1 MWNAIALSLQKG
13 NGYVITILV
22 LSFISLVIFFERA
35 IMLQAVYNINFGKFL
50 TNLKKMI
57 AAEDL
62 DRAINLCKNT
72 SSTSL
77 PRIALKALEAAETD
91 PSKIRST
98 LEEESI
104 EFIPSIERRLSALP
118 ALTLLIMLCGILGTI
133 DALWTAFAS
142 AEALDNAKA
151 QATLAQGISASL
163 NPTAIGLIFSMSLL
177 ALYYLLKGM
186 ATNLVERMHYGVAVL
201 SNLLVPQ
208 NAVAY
213 MAQAASSVPEPSYAS
228 PPVAA
233 PAAAVASAP
242 APDAAPPPP
251 AVEEAFDEP
260 NIDDIKDEEEII

>member
-13 NGYVITILV
+13 NGYVVTILI
-22 LSFISLVIFFERA
+22 LAFISLVIFFERA

-57 AAEDL
+57 VAEDL
-62 DRAINLCKNT
+62 DRAMTLCKNT
-72 SSTSL
+72 STTSL
-77 PRIALKALEAAETD
+77 PKIALRALEAAESD

-98 LEEESI
+98 LEEEAI
-104 EFIPSIERRLSALP
+104 DFIPSIERRLSIIP

-142 AEALDNAKA
+142 AEALDNAKT
-151 QATLAQGISASL
+151 QSTLAQGISASL
-163 NPTAIGLIFSMSLL
+163 NPTAIGLIFSMTLL

-186 ATNLVERMHYGVAVL
+186 ATNLVERMHYGIAVL
-201 SNLLVPQ
+201 TNLLVPQ
-208 NAVAY
+208 DAVTY
-213 MAQAASSVPEPSYAS
+213 MAQPAGGDPSPSYTP

-233 PAAAVASAP
+233 APAAQAADEAP
-242 APDAAPPPP
+242 SPTPST